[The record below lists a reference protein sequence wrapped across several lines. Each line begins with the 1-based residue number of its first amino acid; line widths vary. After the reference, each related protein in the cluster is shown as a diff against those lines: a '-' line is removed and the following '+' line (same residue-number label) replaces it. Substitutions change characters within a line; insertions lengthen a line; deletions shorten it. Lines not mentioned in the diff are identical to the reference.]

1 MRGIL
6 EASRTRMDRR
16 TRSLPVA
23 STFTFGEDRLY
34 ESVTVY
40 EPERKFVKTGLLDQY
55 ATQSSATPPAKE

>member
-1 MRGIL
+1 
-6 EASRTRMDRR
+6 MDRR